1 MMMSYTEKYLCYLK
15 KKDKILEYG
24 QQHRENNKESIR
36 NKIKNIMKIQ
46 KTLNLNIAK
55 DIEKII
61 QIKKI
66 MSQKN

>member
-36 NKIKNIMKIQ
+36 NKIKNIMKI
-46 KTLNLNIAK
+46 
-55 DIEKII
+55 
-61 QIKKI
+61 
-66 MSQKN
+66 